1 MRYKN
6 YFTDVMTTHS
16 TNLAELVPILEER
29 IGVAPGF
36 FDRLDTEDDSD
47 WAFVIKLHA
56 LIEAAI
62 SHLLTTELR
71 RAELEKVFSRLD
83 ISNKHTGKAAFVEAL
98 ELLDKPARTFI
109 HSLSALRNS
118 LVHDVKN
125 VDFELDAYV
134 SAMNEQKKKQFVA
147 DFNLISLEVS
157 NEIRKLFLIDPRQA
171 LWYSGMAFLGL
182 VYLRIRPT
190 IAH

>member
-1 MRYKN
+1 MSTY
-6 YFTDVMTTHS
+6 S
-16 TNLAELVPILEER
+16 TNLAELVPLLEER

-62 SHLLTTELR
+62 SHLLATELR
-71 RAELEKVFSRLD
+71 REQLEKVFSRLD

-98 ELLDKPARTFI
+98 ELLDRPARTFM
-109 HSLSALRNS
+109 HSLSTLRNS

-134 SAMNEQKKKQFVA
+134 EAMNEQKKKQFIA
-147 DFNLISLEVS
+147 DFNLISTDVT
-157 NEIRKLFLIDPRQA
+157 NDVRNLFLADPRQA

-182 VYLRIRPT
+182 VYLKIRPV